1 VLNHIQERHG
11 LPCLKIETD
20 YSDGDIE
27 QIRTRVEALFE
38 SIEIKK

>member
-1 VLNHIQERHG
+1 